1 MGAVSQ
7 VQGAAVA
14 TAPTMRE
21 AHAQLHQARRQEKAQ
36 PFQNPTQPALGVTRS
51 PKLAHYQPALGEGQC
66 MQPTWKPKLLWQ
78 RLPRPTPL
86 QTQCPEALARETSS

>member
-14 TAPTMRE
+14 TATMRE

-51 PKLAHYQPALGEGQC
+51 PKSAQHQMVHTGTNAAQ
-66 MQPTWKPKLLWQ
+66 Q
-78 RLPRPTPL
+78 
-86 QTQCPEALARETSS
+86 A